1 MIPAVSVVLPVHNG
15 MPYVGACV
23 RSLLAQTFTDFE
35 LVIGDDGSSDGTS
48 EAVAALAGEDRRI
61 RLLRRERASG
71 LASSANWVV
80 ANSVAPLVA
89 IAHADDLSA
98 PTRLER
104 EVAVLAAAPEVDL
117 VGSLWNGI
125 DEEGRQV
132 RPGDWWRLRRL
143 SRFAPFSH
151 SSIMFRRAAFDRAGG
166 YRAQAEYWEDL
177 DLYYRIARNGRV
189 VVIPEVLSTVRHA
202 RISTRLRDDQE
213 RVERAVDLMYET
225 SRAYGRR
232 SGREPGRAVEA
243 AGSKGERLHPLTF
256 VSCGSTNLWGGRSPA
271 MWKRLWRRG
280 RLGVDAV
287 SLHALAWVG
296 WGTLSPRSLR
306 AFLRLLMAMRN
317 RVARPL
323 VSPLPYVDWTPRG
336 RDERALEADP
346 ARPRPSTSHLRFPR
360 A

>member
-1 MIPAVSVVLPVHNG
+1 LRPAVSIVLPVHNG
-15 MPYVGACV
+15 MPYIGECV
-23 RSLLAQTFTDFE
+23 RSLLAQTLTDFE

-48 EAVAALAGEDRRI
+48 EVVAALAKADSRI
-61 RLLRRERASG
+61 RPLRRERASG

-89 IAHADDLSA
+89 VAHADDLSA

-104 EVAVLAAAPEVDL
+104 EAALLAAAPEVDL

-151 SSIMFRRAAFDRAGG
+151 SSIMFRRAAFDRVGG
-166 YRAQAEYWEDL
+166 YRARAEYWEDL
-177 DLYYRIARNGRV
+177 DLYYRIARHGRV
-189 VVIPEVLSTVRHA
+189 VVIPEILSTVRHA
-202 RISTRLRDDQE
+202 RISTRLRDDQD
-213 RVERAVDLMYET
+213 RVERAVDLMYRT

-232 SGREPGRAVEA
+232 ASREAGAA
-243 AGSKGERLHPLTF
+243 AGGGTRLHPLTF

-296 WGTLSPRSLR
+296 WGTVSPRSLR
-306 AFLRLLMAMRN
+306 AFLRLLMGLRN
-317 RVARPL
+317 RIARPRFRRL
-323 VSPLPYVDWTPRG
+323 GYVDWTPRG
-336 RDERALEADP
+336 RDFHAFNPDP
-346 ARPRPSTSHLRFPR
+346 ARLPELTMDPSIPR